1 MNCFECAA
9 NGHANSAVV
18 AICAQ
23 CGAASC
29 IDHTVTGRAYV
40 EIRSLG
46 TAGHHGLPG
55 RRLYCTDCAP
65 ESAAQYTVAT
75 AS

>member
-9 NGHANSAVV
+9 NGHADSAVV

-29 IDHTVTGRAYV
+29 IDHTVTGGAYV
-40 EIRSLG
+40 EIR
-46 TAGHHGLPG
+46 
-55 RRLYCTDCAP
+55 
-65 ESAAQYTVAT
+65 
-75 AS
+75 